1 MLTVGSDVDDVPEAV
16 MIMRHGR
23 TTLYMA
29 LKGKNRARVEVRDDR
44 RDEMTTCIRVER
56 SRLVKMCLNKVI
68 RERIVMKNKAMKG
81 GRGLKKEKLGGEA
94 VGA

>member
-1 MLTVGSDVDDVPEAV
+1 MHSIKRKD
-16 MIMRHGR
+16 
-23 TTLYMA
+23 
-29 LKGKNRARVEVRDDR
+29 RAGVKVRDDW
-44 RDEMTTCIRVER
+44 RDERTTWIRVER

-68 RERIVMKNKAMKG
+68 RERIVTRNKAMKG

>member
-1 MLTVGSDVDDVPEAV
+1 

-23 TTLYMA
+23 TTLHGI
-29 LKGKNRARVEVRDDR
+29 KRKKWSGSTSR
-44 RDEMTTCIRVER
+44 IRVAR

-68 RERIVMKNKAMKG
+68 RERIVTKNKAVKG
-81 GRGLKKEKLGGEA
+81 GRGPKKEKLGGEA